1 MPTKNVLWP
10 LFGMPQLDV
19 RRHHYR
25 VAPNDNWPMIFAAVA
40 PDVAL
45 SILLWYSS
53 KKKLVFSETT
63 CQVRFKP
70 FFFCTPYKSCAGS
83 ACAWSTQERGPRCK
97 CGPQRCWVSSPENFP
112 EPARRLRFV
121 PRRSPVCLG
130 SS

>member
-1 MPTKNVLWP
+1 MPTKNVLSP

-53 KKKLVFSETT
+53 KKKIVFSETT

-70 FFFCTPYKSCAGS
+70 FFS
-83 ACAWSTQERGPRCK
+83 ARLIS
-97 CGPQRCWVSSPENFP
+97 
-112 EPARRLRFV
+112 PARDPLARGV
-121 PRRSPVCLG
+121 PRNVGPGANVGPSVVG
-130 SS
+130 